1 MNQIAKKT
9 EPKVAIVTG
18 ASKGIGR
25 TIACRLA
32 EAGWDVG
39 VNYHSDMA
47 GAEATAEKVRQFGQS
62 AWVLGADVG
71 DSGQVAAMFA
81 KIAEEAGPLFLLVNN
96 SGRQTWAPLLEL
108 EESDWDQTIRTNL
121 KGTFLC
127 TQQAA
132 RLMRETGGVIVNIG
146 SGSNSRPFPNL
157 IDYTA
162 SKGGIEMLTK
172 VSAVEL
178 GQYAI
183 RVNCVAPGAIEV
195 ERTQLEAPNY
205 ARTWAPLTPL
215 GRVGQTGD
223 VAEVVAFLASDGAEF
238 VTGQTIY
245 VDGGLM
251 TKPQWPYH
259 DQGETGAEQET
270 VSS

>member
-1 MNQIAKKT
+1 MA
-9 EPKVAIVTG
+9 VVTG

-25 TIACRLA
+25 AIACRLA
-32 EAGWDVG
+32 EAGWNVG
-39 VNYHSDMA
+39 VNYHSDLA
-47 GAEATAEKVRQFGQS
+47 GAEATAEKVRQFGQQ

-71 DSGQVAAMFA
+71 DSGQVAAMFEE
-81 KIAEEAGPLFLLVNN
+81 IVREAGQLSLLVNN

-108 EESDWDQTIRTNL
+108 QEADWDLTIRTNL

-127 TQQAA
+127 TQHAA
-132 RLMRETGGVIVNIG
+132 RLMRETGGMIVNIG
-146 SGSNSRPFPNL
+146 SGSNSRPFPKL
-157 IDYTA
+157 VDYTA

-178 GQYAI
+178 GQYGI
-183 RVNCVAPGAIEV
+183 RVNCVAPGAIEI
-195 ERTQLEAPNY
+195 ERTQHEAPDY

-223 VAEVVAFLASDGAEF
+223 VAEVVAFLASDAAQF
-238 VTGQTIY
+238 VTAQTIY

-251 TKPQWPYH
+251 TKPQWPY
-259 DQGETGAEQET
+259 DY
-270 VSS
+270 